1 MIPRLISDF
10 YNSAYIHIPPHTHTY
25 NTNTEKM
32 GWGREKREREIL

>member
-1 MIPRLISDF
+1 MIARLISDF
-10 YNSAYIHIPPHTHTY
+10 YNSAYIHIPPHTY

>member
-10 YNSAYIHIPPHTHTY
+10 CNSAYIHIPPHTY

-32 GWGREKREREIL
+32 EWGREKRETEIL